1 MKKVV
6 TIIVTLLI
14 VGAVAFALNWFMK
27 PGAVKT
33 APAPVPVASTNDK
46 PPADLVMGD
55 PLGTT
60 GLRFDGVY
68 HAEVSKVQ
76 YYMRFFP
83 AGHVAMVGGP
93 EREGEGSLRE
103 MLRASVLSQRSIG
116 LYNIPVQWRSDSLYM
131 TAHGTKGDILY
142 SGSIASPEKLVMLK
156 ESKANGRK
164 MVVDYMF
171 EADGTKPLAKDQQ

>member
-1 MKKVV
+1 MKKAV
-6 TIIVTLLI
+6 TIIATVLI

-27 PGAVKT
+27 PGTVKT
-33 APAPVPVASTNDK
+33 APAPVPTAGLSDK
-46 PPADLVMGD
+46 PPSDLVMGD
-55 PLGTT
+55 PLGST

-68 HAEVSKVQ
+68 HAELSHIH

-93 EREGEGSLRE
+93 EGKGDGSLRE

-116 LYNIPVQWRSDSLYM
+116 LYNVPVQWRSDSLYM

-142 SGSIASPEKLVMLK
+142 SGVIASPEKLVILK

-164 MVVDYMF
+164 MVVDYAF
-171 EADGTKPLAKDQQ
+171 EVDGTKPLQEEQK